1 MVFVQSIGNIHESD
15 GSYLKKLKKKLKIK
29 TRRKE
34 EEARWGMLCAS
45 KHQKSVPR
53 VSFIKWAKHLNL
65 GPLSFKHAFNN
76 TLN

>member
-1 MVFVQSIGNIHESD
+1 MVHIF
-15 GSYLKKLKKKLKIK
+15 KKKIK
-29 TRRKE
+29 LNIKKKRNEEEEE

-45 KHQKSVPR
+45 KCQKSVPR
-53 VSFIKWAKHLNL
+53 ASFIKWAKHLNF